1 MISKQYLILALILG
15 LGVIAVPVMAQP
27 AAETSEVIEK
37 EVDKLKDKIAEQV
50 EELNVNNKA
59 IAGMIQDIVGNS
71 IFIINNDGQRVEAS
85 VDETLTS
92 YYEVSGTQLKELKAE
107 DFEID
112 EYVFVTG
119 PEIGETITANAVY
132 KDTPYRVFSGK
143 IVEVN
148 EDDFTVRIAA
158 IDKSTYVL
166 DVETGTDVLLMDID
180 TLETTKI
187 GFSKLKEGDAVHAV
201 IELDPAAPEKTQ
213 YPAEKL
219 LIIPNEYFIQ

>member
-1 MISKQYLILALILG
+1 MINKQYLILTLILA
-15 LGVIAVPVMAQP
+15 LGMRAVPVMAQP

-158 IDKSTYVL
+158 IDKSTYML
-166 DVETGTDVLLMDID
+166 DVETSTNVLLMDID

-219 LIIPNEYFIQ
+219 LVIPNEYFIQ

>member
-1 MISKQYLILALILG
+1 MINKQYLILTLILA
-15 LGVIAVPVMAQP
+15 LGMRAVPVMAQP
-27 AAETSEVIEK
+27 AS

-59 IAGMIQDIVGNS
+59 IAGMIQDIVGDS

>member
-1 MISKQYLILALILG
+1 MINKQYLILALILA
-15 LGVIAVPVMAQP
+15 LGIRAVPVMAQP

-59 IAGMIQDIVGNS
+59 IAGMIQDIVGDS

-92 YYEVSGTQLKELKAE
+92 YYEVSGTQLKEFKAE

-219 LIIPNEYFIQ
+219 LVIPNEYFIQ

>member
-1 MISKQYLILALILG
+1 MINKQYLILALILA
-15 LGVIAVPVMAQP
+15 LGMRAVPVMAQP

-59 IAGMIQDIVGNS
+59 IAGMIQDIVGDS

-219 LIIPNEYFIQ
+219 LVIPNEYFIQ

>member
-1 MISKQYLILALILG
+1 MINKQYLILTLILA
-15 LGVIAVPVMAQP
+15 LGMRAVPVMAQP

-59 IAGMIQDIVGNS
+59 IAGMIQDIVGDS

>member
-1 MISKQYLILALILG
+1 MINKQYLILTLILA
-15 LGVIAVPVMAQP
+15 LGMRAVPVMAQP

-59 IAGMIQDIVGNS
+59 IAGIIQDIVGDS

>member
-1 MISKQYLILALILG
+1 MINKQYLILALILA
-15 LGVIAVPVMAQP
+15 LGMRAVPVMAQP

-92 YYEVSGTQLKELKAE
+92 YYEVSGTQLKEFKAE

-219 LIIPNEYFIQ
+219 LVIPNEYFIQ

>member
-1 MISKQYLILALILG
+1 MINKQYLILALILA
-15 LGVIAVPVMAQP
+15 LGMRAVPVMAQP

-219 LIIPNEYFIQ
+219 LVIPNEYFIQ